1 MVITE
6 EDLADMQLLDDF
18 LTSHQRNFEH
28 KKSLWRS
35 FIDRA
40 KEECRDKLES
50 LRDNKPTKRQEKLIE
65 QFVFSNMLNTTLEKN
80 HEEMFEFHFKHEL
93 MESNFVRKKL
103 SVNAQGLLSM
113 LKLIMTCEDPNLK
126 LTMSSSPSGIH
137 HDRVISH

>member
-1 MVITE
+1 
-6 EDLADMQLLDDF
+6 
-18 LTSHQRNFEH
+18 
-28 KKSLWRS
+28 
-35 FIDRA
+35 
-40 KEECRDKLES
+40 
-50 LRDNKPTKRQEKLIE
+50 
-65 QFVFSNMLNTTLEKN
+65 MLNTTLEKN